1 MENYLNKITVAAA
14 HYDIHRWG
22 ISNDFYLS
30 QKLEEKK
37 ILKYFFTF
45 STLGWTKL
53 RGKVV
58 RIEGNE
64 QCETEI
70 ESRRFARIHNRCKN
84 RVNNEK
90 QATANWFNMFRRNL
104 IRFDQSW
111 TFPFIN
117 FELYKHD
124 IFLFFRIYTIIII
137 LQSIY
142 WIEIELC
149 KRILYCSIYFFLNK
163 SFKNI

>member
-14 HYDIHRWG
+14 HYDIHRRG
-22 ISNDFYLS
+22 ISNDFYLL

-37 ILKYFFTF
+37 ILKYFLTF

-90 QATANWFNMFRRNL
+90 QATANWFNTVEIWSGLIKVERFLSSILNSMRYFFIFQNL
-104 IRFDQSW
+104 YNYYNL
-111 TFPFIN
+111 TIN
-117 FELYKHD
+117 ILDRDWIMQTNIILFYL
-124 IFLFFRIYTIIII
+124 FLF
-137 LQSIY
+137 
-142 WIEIELC
+142 
-149 KRILYCSIYFFLNK
+149 K
-163 SFKNI
+163 

>member
-14 HYDIHRWG
+14 HYDIHRRG

-70 ESRRFARIHNRCKN
+70 ESRRFARIHSRCKN

-90 QATANWFNMFRRNL
+90 QATANWFNTVEIWSGL
-104 IRFDQSW
+104 IKVERFLSSIFNS
-111 TFPFIN
+111 TSTIF
-117 FELYKHD
+117 
-124 IFLFFRIYTIIII
+124 FLFFRIYTIIII
-137 LQSIY
+137 SQSIY

-163 SFKNI
+163 SFKKI